1 MSTDISFDS
10 ELASFTVLTD
20 KQSYTQHTQEAIET
34 TEKGSQGSGQKDRK
48 GSCACM

>member
-1 MSTDISFDS
+1 MTTDISFDS

-20 KQSYTQHTQEAIET
+20 KQSYTQHTQAIET